1 MTLKRVFLCKGI
13 LEESIRRGLYTE
25 LELTIFKAALQT
37 AGIVWQNPASSKPQM
52 GTPLDS
58 ILLFSYLSPS
68 QKAGEIWG

>member
-37 AGIVWQNPASSKPQM
+37 AGIV
-52 GTPLDS
+52 
-58 ILLFSYLSPS
+58 
-68 QKAGEIWG
+68 